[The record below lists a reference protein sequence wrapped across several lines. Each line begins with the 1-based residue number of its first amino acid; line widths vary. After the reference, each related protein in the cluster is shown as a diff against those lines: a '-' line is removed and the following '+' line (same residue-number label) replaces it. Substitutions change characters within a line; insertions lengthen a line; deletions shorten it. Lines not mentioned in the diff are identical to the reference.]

1 MRIIFL
7 LVLFYSFCFS
17 AQLEKVTL
25 QLQWKHQFE
34 FAGFYAA
41 KELGYYEEEGLD
53 VTFIEYDGKSS
64 IVDSVVEN
72 KVDFGLTY
80 ASIIAE
86 YLQNKPVMLI
96 ANYFKQSPL
105 VLVAQKTIAT
115 PRDLRNKKIMGVSD
129 SIDSI
134 TLQLMLEKFDISL
147 NDVDT
152 VATTFDIDDF
162 INKKVDAMAVF
173 TTNEIYKLDKLKIPY
188 NLFNPS
194 VYGMEYY
201 DVNLFTTREFAL
213 NNPRTVKKFAQAT
226 NKGWAYALQ
235 NQAEIVRL
243 ILQKYD
249 TQNKTDDELLFEAK
263 QIKHLMLSSS
273 EDIGSIDAKRIE
285 LIAKNFIEAGYVD
298 QAVDV
303 NLNDFIFGYEDTHA
317 DIIDLTPQEKQY
329 LSEKKYIS
337 MCVDPDW
344 EPYEVLDE
352 KKRHKGLAADF
363 IRTIESKI
371 GKQIKVI
378 PTTTWAQSVAFAKQK
393 KCEILSFL
401 NQTLERE
408 EFLNFTPPLY
418 EESEV
423 IITRTDV
430 GYVNGLNGLRGK
442 SVAVVK
448 GYKID
453 EILKRDYN
461 EIQRVYVQNYEE
473 ALKKVAN
480 NEVFASINSLLG
492 TAHLVKE
499 LGLLNVKI
507 AGETKFYNVYKV
519 GVVKDD
525 PVLLSILSKAVA
537 NITQKEKDT
546 VLANWVTVKFDTGL
560 DYTLVWKIS
569 ALFLVIVLLLVY
581 RHYAIKQ
588 INQKLQKKM
597 DEKLQEIVDKDRMIF
612 HQSKLI
618 AMGEM
623 IENIAHQWRQPL
635 SQINAS
641 VMAIDDILTHN
652 KFNSKAVEDE
662 LDTIEHLTNYMSQT
676 IDDFRNFCTYDEA
689 SNAFL
694 LGETVDEIMALLAKH
709 MQKNNIDVVV
719 NIPQNLKIKGDASS
733 FKQMLLILTNN
744 AKDALQAGKNKNP
757 QITLQARK
765 ENASIVFEVVDNGG
779 GIDAKIEERI
789 FEPYFSTKNKAV
801 GTGLGLYIAK
811 MLVQTKLHGT
821 INAKNQGD
829 KAVFTIVLKEEN
841 GG

>member
-1 MRIIFL
+1 
-7 LVLFYSFCFS
+7 V
-17 AQLEKVTL
+17 QLEKVTL

-41 KELGYYEEEGLD
+41 KELGFYEEAGLE
-53 VTFIEYDGKSS
+53 VAFVEYDGKSS
-64 IVDSVVEN
+64 IVDSVLE
-72 KVDFGLTY
+72 KKADMGLTY

-86 YLQNKPVMLI
+86 YLQKKPVVLI

-105 VLVAQKTIAT
+105 VLVAQKEIST
-115 PRDLRNKKIMGVSD
+115 PRDLINKKIMGVSD

-147 NDVDT
+147 SDVNT
-152 VATTFDIDDF
+152 VATTFDINDF
-162 INKKVDAMAVF
+162 INEKVDAMAVF
-173 TTNEIYKLDKLKIPY
+173 TTNEIYKLDKQKIPY

-201 DVNLFTTREFAL
+201 DVNLFTTRTYAL
-213 NNPRTVKKFAQAT
+213 NNAQTVKKFTQAT
-226 NKGWAYALQ
+226 NKGWEYALQ
-235 NQAEIVRL
+235 NQEEIVKL
-243 ILQKYD
+243 ILQKYN
-249 TQNKTDDELLFEAK
+249 TQNKTEDELLFEAK

-273 EDIGSIDAKRIE
+273 EDIGSIDPKRVE
-285 LIAKNFIEAGYVD
+285 LIAKNFIEANYVEKNATLD
-298 QAVDV
+298 LDE
-303 NLNDFIFGYEDTHA
+303 FIFDYDALSDNTRLLN
-317 DIIDLTPQEKQY
+317 LTAEEKRY
-329 LSEKKYIS
+329 LREKKHIT

-344 EPYEVLDE
+344 APYEVLDE
-352 KKRHKGLAADF
+352 NMRHRGLAADF
-363 IRTIESKI
+363 IKTIEQKI
-371 GKQIKVI
+371 GKKIQVV
-378 PTTTWAQSVAFAKQK
+378 PTTTWMQSVAFAKQK

-401 NQTLERE
+401 NETPERE
-408 EFLNFTPPLY
+408 AFLNFTPPLY

-430 GYVNGLNGLRGK
+430 GYVNGLKGLRGK

-453 EILKRDYN
+453 EILQRQYT

-499 LGLLNVKI
+499 MGLLNVKI

-519 GVVKDD
+519 GVVKED

-537 NITQKEKDT
+537 NITQKEKDA
-546 VLANWVTVKFDTGL
+546 VLANWVTVKFDTAL
-560 DYTLVWKIS
+560 NYTLVWKIS
-569 ALFLVIVLLLVY
+569 LAFLVVISLLVY

-641 VMAIDDILTHN
+641 VMAIDDILSRLEID
-652 KFNSKAVEDE
+652 SK
-662 LDTIEHLTNYMSQT
+662 TIEEELGTIERLTSYMSQT
-676 IDDFRNFCTYDEA
+676 IDDFRNFCTYDEKQ
-689 SNAFL
+689 SSFL
-694 LGETVDEIMALLAKH
+694 LDETVEEIMVLLAKH
-709 MQKNNIDVVV
+709 IQSNDIKVVV
-719 NIPQNLKIKGDASS
+719 GIPKNLKIKGDGGS
-733 FKQMLLILTNN
+733 FKQLLLILTNN
-744 AKDALQAGKNKNP
+744 AKDALLSKQNVNP

-765 ENASIVFEVVDNGG
+765 KDKSVLFEVIDNGG
-779 GIDAKIEERI
+779 GIDARIEERI
-789 FEPYFSTKNKAV
+789 FEPYFSTKDKDV

-821 INAKNQGD
+821 IRVQSQGD
-829 KAVFTIVLKEEN
+829 KAVFTTVLKEEN